1 MRKCIFALNFIKHS
15 IMKKKIKSWCATIAL
30 VGTVLVGFTA
40 CSQDDIFDEALN
52 ETEISTL
59 AKRSM
64 QQGGEATPEAIPG
77 KVDVKMELTDSIP
90 EYEWDDLYPE
100 LTFDTDEFIAKVR
113 YEYKKE
119 GKGKIKVTVTS
130 TNVDNPWFR
139 IDNASISE
147 TFLPGHYL
155 VSVSGSD
162 VRGNL
167 YGGQET
173 IILP

>member
-1 MRKCIFALNFIKHS
+1 
-15 IMKKKIKSWCATIAL
+15 MKKKIQSWCATIAL

-40 CSQDDIFDEALN
+40 CSQDDIFDETLN

-64 QQGGEATPEAIPG
+64 QQGGESTPEASPG
-77 KVDVKMELTDSIP
+77 KVEVKMELTYSIP
-90 EYEWDDLYPE
+90 EVDVPYPDI
-100 LTFDTDEFIAKVR
+100 TFDTDEFIARVR
-113 YEYKKE
+113 YEYKQE
-119 GKGKIKVTVTS
+119 EKGEIRVTVTS

-147 TFLPGHYL
+147 IFPPGHYL

-167 YGGQET
+167 YKGQET

>member
-1 MRKCIFALNFIKHS
+1 
-15 IMKKKIKSWCATIAL
+15 
-30 VGTVLVGFTA
+30 
-40 CSQDDIFDEALN
+40 
-52 ETEISTL
+52 
-59 AKRSM
+59 M
-64 QQGGEATPEAIPG
+64 QQGGESIPEAIPRE
-77 KVDVKMELTDSIP
+77 VEVEMVLTDSIP

-119 GKGKIKVTVTS
+119 KNGEIRVTVTS

-147 TFLPGHYL
+147 TFPPGHYL

-167 YGGQET
+167 YEGQET